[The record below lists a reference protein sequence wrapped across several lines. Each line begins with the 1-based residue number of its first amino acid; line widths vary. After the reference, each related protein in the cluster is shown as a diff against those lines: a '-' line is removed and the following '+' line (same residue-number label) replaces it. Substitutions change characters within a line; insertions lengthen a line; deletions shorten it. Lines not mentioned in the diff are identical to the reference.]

1 MKLFGT
7 DGIRGKANQ
16 YPITA
21 EMALRIGRAAA
32 YVLNQGQSVIVI
44 GKDTRQSCD
53 MLESALA
60 AGITSAG
67 VRVILVGVLPTP
79 GIAYMTGQLKSDA
92 GIVISASHN
101 PYYDNGI
108 KFFSS
113 QGYKLP
119 DDVEEKIEFL
129 LNDKNFSTNSAETG
143 RVVRYDNAQSRYVD
157 YVKATFPNDLDL
169 QGLKLVVDCA
179 NGASYKTTS
188 LVLKG
193 LGADVITIHDN
204 PDGKNINEACG
215 STHIDTLLDVVKA
228 NPGYMG
234 IAFDGDAD
242 RVILCDELGQVV
254 DGDRIMGLCAVH
266 MKNKGQLKGNTVV
279 ATVMSNMGFQ
289 RFLKERGI
297 RLIRTKVGDRYVI
310 EAMLEGK
317 YNLGGEQSGHI
328 LFLDHST
335 TGDGLIAALQVL
347 AVMKITGRP
356 LSELASEVSI
366 YPQVLVN
373 VSVTEKKDIASIPE
387 LKGAIEKAKAALNGK
402 GRMLIRPSGTEP
414 KIRVMVEG
422 QDQGQIEAI
431 ANEIATVIKNNM
443 T

>member
-1 MKLFGT
+1 
-7 DGIRGKANQ
+7 
-16 YPITA
+16 
-21 EMALRIGRAAA
+21 
-32 YVLNQGQSVIVI
+32 
-44 GKDTRQSCD
+44 
-53 MLESALA
+53 
-60 AGITSAG
+60 
-67 VRVILVGVLPTP
+67 
-79 GIAYMTGQLKSDA
+79 
-92 GIVISASHN
+92 
-101 PYYDNGI
+101 
-108 KFFSS
+108 
-113 QGYKLP
+113 
-119 DDVEEKIEFL
+119 
-129 LNDKNFSTNSAETG
+129 
-143 RVVRYDNAQSRYVD
+143 
-157 YVKATFPNDLDL
+157 
-169 QGLKLVVDCA
+169 
-179 NGASYKTTS
+179 
-188 LVLKG
+188 
-193 LGADVITIHDN
+193 
-204 PDGKNINEACG
+204 
-215 STHIDTLLDVVKA
+215 
-228 NPGYMG
+228 MG

-347 AVMKITGRP
+347 AVMKRTGRP

-387 LKGAIEKAKAALNGK
+387 LKGAIEKAK